1 MALTLSFPITIIAAV
16 PTGSITQPIQGGTF
30 TAVAPWGQ
38 STAKPN
44 IEEAINELLH
54 RGGSQY
60 SGAFYNYMSAQ
71 TLNGATGSGP
81 TAFLSANQL

>member
-1 MALTLSFPITIIAAV
+1 MNASVANPVLATS
-16 PTGSITQPIQGGTF
+16 F
-30 TAVAPWGQ
+30 TAVAAWGQ
-38 STAKPN
+38 STAKPT
-44 IEEAINELLH
+44 IEDAINELLH

-60 SGAFYNYMSAQ
+60 SGAFYNYMTAQ

>member
-1 MALTLSFPITIIAAV
+1 MANLSNFPITIVLNASVAN
-16 PTGSITQPIQGGTF
+16 PILATSF
-30 TAVAPWGQ
+30 TAVAAWGQ

-44 IEEAINELLH
+44 IEDAINELLH

-60 SGAFYNYMSAQ
+60 SGPFYNYMSAQ

-81 TAFLSANQL
+81 TGFTSANQL

>member
-1 MALTLSFPITIIAAV
+1 MAALSNFPITIVLNASVAN
-16 PTGSITQPIQGGTF
+16 PILATSF
-30 TAVAPWGQ
+30 TAVAAWGQ
-38 STAKPN
+38 STPKPT
-44 IEEAINELLH
+44 IEDAINELLH

-60 SGAFYNYMSAQ
+60 SGAMYNYMSAQ